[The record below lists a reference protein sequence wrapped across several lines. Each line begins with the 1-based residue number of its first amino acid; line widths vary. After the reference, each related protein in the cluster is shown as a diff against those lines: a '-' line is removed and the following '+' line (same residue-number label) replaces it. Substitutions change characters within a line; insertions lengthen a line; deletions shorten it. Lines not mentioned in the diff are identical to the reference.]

1 MSKKSFSAPL
11 TAQQCEF
18 IREFL
23 GGIEAPLLVMTASQG
38 QSARAEADKRN
49 VGPEVLT
56 LLADIQT
63 GGMPEGLRQAWL
75 IGYRLKDEQRIGGR
89 LGDEPRPPPPGCS

>member
-1 MSKKSFSAPL
+1 MSKKSFAAPL
-11 TAQQCEF
+11 TAAQCDF

-23 GGIEAPLLVMTASQG
+23 GGVEAPLLVMTATQG
-38 QSARAEADKRN
+38 MNARAEADKRN
-49 VGPEVLT
+49 VGPDVLG

-75 IGYRLKDEQRIGGR
+75 IGYRLKDE
-89 LGDEPRPPPPGCS
+89 PSS